1 MRKIYYE
8 DQYKK
13 EFVAEV
19 ETIEEIDD
27 KYHVKLN
34 ETAFFPGG
42 GGQQNDLGFI
52 EKIPVI
58 DVYEKNGEVYHVL
71 EKKLIKIHR
80 VKCSIDWVRRLDGM
94 QHHLGQHVL
103 SGCFYQL
110 FNANTVSV
118 HVGKEIATVDI
129 QGILTEEQ
137 IRQAEIKA
145 NDCIRENMKVEMLT
159 PTKSELKK
167 IKIRR
172 DLPNTNEEI
181 RIVKIG
187 DLDINACCGVHPS
200 STLDL
205 GIIKIKKW
213 QKHKGNTRIEYLV
226 GNRAFNDYLK
236 VDNFSNDICKYLSC
250 GKDDVIKTINNLS
263 NHIKELSDENK
274 SLNIKLSDYQIVEM
288 LESSEKINDISI
300 IKNIYKDTDMKN
312 LIKLADRITERSKA
326 IVLFALLQDDKA
338 NIIFKS
344 STSIKEISMN
354 ELLKD
359 AISLIDGRGGGS
371 HNQAQGGGKN
381 NSNLKSAMEYAVI
394 KINKQLK
401 Y

>member
-1 MRKIYYE
+1 
-8 DQYKK
+8 
-13 EFVAEV
+13 
-19 ETIEEIDD
+19 
-27 KYHVKLN
+27 
-34 ETAFFPGG
+34 
-42 GGQQNDLGFI
+42 
-52 EKIPVI
+52 
-58 DVYEKNGEVYHVL
+58 
-71 EKKLIKIHR
+71 
-80 VKCSIDWVRRLDGM
+80 M

-103 SGCFYQL
+103 SGCFYHL

-145 NDCIRENMKVEMLT
+145 NDCIRENIKVEMLT

-187 DLDINACCGVHPS
+187 HLDINACCGVHPS

-250 GKDDVIKTINNLS
+250 GKDDVINTINNLS

-288 LESSEKINDISI
+288 LESSEKIKDISI

-326 IVLFALLQDDKA
+326 IVLFALVQDDKA
-338 NIIFKS
+338 NMIFKS
-344 STSIKEISMN
+344 SAQVKDVSMN
-354 ELLKD
+354 DLLKD

-381 NSNLKSAMEYAVI
+381 NSNLKSAMEYAVM

-401 Y
+401 

>member
-19 ETIEEIDD
+19 EAIEEIDD

-52 EKIPVI
+52 EKIPVV

-80 VKCSIDWVRRLDGM
+80 VKCSIDWARRLDGM

-145 NDCIRENMKVEMLT
+145 NDCIRENIKVEMLT

-250 GKDDVIKTINNLS
+250 GKDDVINTINNLS

-288 LESSEKINDISI
+288 LESSEKIKDISI

-326 IVLFALLQDDKA
+326 IVLFALVQDDKA
-338 NIIFKS
+338 NMIFKS
-344 STSIKEISMN
+344 SAQIKDVSMN
-354 ELLKD
+354 DLLKD

-381 NSNLKSAMEYAVI
+381 NSNLKSAMEYAVM

-401 Y
+401 

>member
-19 ETIEEIDD
+19 EAIEEIDD

-52 EKIPVI
+52 EKIPVV

-80 VKCSIDWVRRLDGM
+80 VKCSIDWARRLDGM

-145 NDCIRENMKVEMLT
+145 NDCIRENIKVEMLT

-250 GKDDVIKTINNLS
+250 GKDDVINTINNLS

-274 SLNIKLSDYQIVEM
+274 SLNIKLSDYQIIEM
-288 LESSEKINDISI
+288 LESSEKIKDISI

-326 IVLFALLQDDKA
+326 IVLFALVQDDKA
-338 NIIFKS
+338 NMIFKS
-344 STSIKEISMN
+344 SAQIKDVSMN
-354 ELLKD
+354 DLLKD

-381 NSNLKSAMEYAVI
+381 NSNLKSAMEYAVM

-401 Y
+401 

>member
-19 ETIEEIDD
+19 EAIEEIDD

-52 EKIPVI
+52 EKIPVV

-80 VKCSIDWVRRLDGM
+80 VKCSIDWARRLDGM

-145 NDCIRENMKVEMLT
+145 NDCIRENIKVEMLT

-250 GKDDVIKTINNLS
+250 GKDDVINTINNLS

-274 SLNIKLSDYQIVEM
+274 SLNIKLSDYQIIEM
-288 LESSEKINDISI
+288 LESSEKIKDISI

-326 IVLFALLQDDKA
+326 IVLFALVQDDKA
-338 NIIFKS
+338 NMIFKS
-344 STSIKEISMN
+344 SAQVKDVSMN
-354 ELLKD
+354 DLLKD

-381 NSNLKSAMEYAVI
+381 NSNLKSAMEYAVM

-401 Y
+401 

>member
-19 ETIEEIDD
+19 EAIEEIDD

-34 ETAFFPGG
+34 ETAFFSGG

-52 EKIPVI
+52 EKIPVV

-80 VKCSIDWVRRLDGM
+80 VKCSIDWARRLDGM

-145 NDCIRENMKVEMLT
+145 NDCIRENIKVEMLT

-172 DLPNTNEEI
+172 DLPNTNDEI

-250 GKDDVIKTINNLS
+250 GKDDVINTINNLS

-274 SLNIKLSDYQIVEM
+274 SLNIKLSDYQIIEM
-288 LESSEKINDISI
+288 LESSEKIKDISI

-326 IVLFALLQDDKA
+326 IVLFALVQDDKA
-338 NIIFKS
+338 NMIFKS
-344 STSIKEISMN
+344 SAQVKDVSMN
-354 ELLKD
+354 DLLKD

-381 NSNLKSAMEYAVI
+381 NSNLKSAMEYAVM

-401 Y
+401 

>member
-19 ETIEEIDD
+19 ESIEEING
-27 KYHVKLN
+27 KYHVRLN

-52 EKIPVI
+52 ENIPVI
-58 DVYEKNGEVYHVL
+58 DVYEKSGEVYHVL
-71 EKKLIKIHR
+71 DKKLIKIHR
-80 VKCSIDWVRRLDGM
+80 VRCSIDWARRLDGM
-94 QHHLGQHVL
+94 QHHLGQHLL

-145 NDCIRENMKVEMLT
+145 NDCIRENIKVEMLT

-167 IKIRR
+167 IKVRR
-172 DLPNTNEEI
+172 DLPNTDEEI

-250 GKDDVIKTINNLS
+250 GKDDVINTINNLS

-288 LESSEKINDISI
+288 LESSEKIKDISI
-300 IKNIYKDTDMKN
+300 IKNIYKDTDMKS
-312 LIKLADRITERSKA
+312 LIRLADRITERSKA
-326 IVLFALLQDDKA
+326 IVLFALVQDDKA
-338 NIIFKS
+338 NMIFKS
-344 STSIKEISMN
+344 SVQVKDISMN
-354 ELLKD
+354 DLLKD

-381 NSNLKSAMEYAVI
+381 NSNLKSAMEYAMM

-401 Y
+401 

>member
-19 ETIEEIDD
+19 GAIEEIDG

-52 EKIPVI
+52 EKIPVV

-80 VKCSIDWVRRLDGM
+80 VKCSIDWARRLDGM

-145 NDCIRENMKVEMLT
+145 NDCIRENIKVEMLT

-250 GKDDVIKTINNLS
+250 GKDDVINTINNLS

-288 LESSEKINDISI
+288 LESSEKIKDISI

-326 IVLFALLQDDKA
+326 IVLFALVQDDKA
-338 NIIFKS
+338 NMIFKS
-344 STSIKEISMN
+344 SAQIKDVSMN
-354 ELLKD
+354 DLLKD

-381 NSNLKSAMEYAVI
+381 NSNLKSAMEYAVM

-401 Y
+401 

>member
-19 ETIEEIDD
+19 EAIEEIDD

-52 EKIPVI
+52 EKIPVV

-80 VKCSIDWVRRLDGM
+80 VKCSIDWARRLDGM

-145 NDCIRENMKVEMLT
+145 NDCIRENIKVEMLT

-236 VDNFSNDICKYLSC
+236 DR
-250 GKDDVIKTINNLS
+250 
-263 NHIKELSDENK
+263 K
-274 SLNIKLSDYQIVEM
+274 SV
-288 LESSEKINDISI
+288 
-300 IKNIYKDTDMKN
+300 
-312 LIKLADRITERSKA
+312 
-326 IVLFALLQDDKA
+326 V
-338 NIIFKS
+338 
-344 STSIKEISMN
+344 
-354 ELLKD
+354 
-359 AISLIDGRGGGS
+359 
-371 HNQAQGGGKN
+371 
-381 NSNLKSAMEYAVI
+381 
-394 KINKQLK
+394 
-401 Y
+401 

>member
-19 ETIEEIDD
+19 ESIEEIHG
-27 KYHVKLN
+27 KYHVRLN

-42 GGQQNDLGFI
+42 GGQQSDLGFI
-52 EKIPVI
+52 ENIPVI
-58 DVYEKNGEVYHVL
+58 DVYEKSGEVYHVL
-71 EKKLIKIHR
+71 DKKLIKIHR
-80 VKCSIDWVRRLDGM
+80 VRCSIDWARRLDGM

-145 NDCIRENMKVEMLT
+145 NDCIRENIKVEMLT

-167 IKIRR
+167 IKVRR
-172 DLPNTNEEI
+172 DLPNTDEEI

-200 STLDL
+200 
-205 GIIKIKKW
+205 
-213 QKHKGNTRIEYLV
+213 
-226 GNRAFNDYLK
+226 
-236 VDNFSNDICKYLSC
+236 
-250 GKDDVIKTINNLS
+250 
-263 NHIKELSDENK
+263 
-274 SLNIKLSDYQIVEM
+274 
-288 LESSEKINDISI
+288 
-300 IKNIYKDTDMKN
+300 
-312 LIKLADRITERSKA
+312 
-326 IVLFALLQDDKA
+326 
-338 NIIFKS
+338 
-344 STSIKEISMN
+344 
-354 ELLKD
+354 
-359 AISLIDGRGGGS
+359 
-371 HNQAQGGGKN
+371 
-381 NSNLKSAMEYAVI
+381 
-394 KINKQLK
+394 
-401 Y
+401 